1 MEELGTPGAAGGGLG
16 VLQRALTHSFHSLGI
31 PRGFQDKKILPAG
44 SCHRGAA
51 GGRWGGGGTTHLAQP
66 GHQQERCSDRS
77 ALTMLTGP
85 LHRVS
90 EKP

>member
-51 GGRWGGGGTTHLAQP
+51 GGRWGGGGRLTLHSQATSRKGAVTAQP
-66 GHQQERCSDRS
+66 
-77 ALTMLTGP
+77 
-85 LHRVS
+85 
-90 EKP
+90 